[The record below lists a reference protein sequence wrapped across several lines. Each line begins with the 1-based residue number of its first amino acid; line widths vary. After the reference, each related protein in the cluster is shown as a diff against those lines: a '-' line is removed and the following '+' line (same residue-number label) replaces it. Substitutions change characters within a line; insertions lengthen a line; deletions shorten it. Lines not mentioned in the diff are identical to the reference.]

1 MSKKTYYVAAG
12 VEIVNRAPVP
22 KNRRVRLTESEAI
35 YDLALGRISA
45 RKPAVTKKGAA
56 DKGED

>member
-1 MSKKTYYVAAG
+1 MRKTYYVAAG

-22 KNRRVRLTESEAI
+22 KSRRVKLTESEAA

-45 RKPAVTKKGAA
+45 KKPAASKKDDGQ
-56 DKGED
+56 GED